1 MLSNILKLKK
11 KKNEKFQQFQ
21 WCLSGDKWN
30 KSYKY
35 IFFLSASCEL
45 GCFIAQ
51 TGHGYNFG
59 NVADGTNC
67 DQMDDGIFSDKCING
82 QCVVSTQN

>member
-1 MLSNILKLKK
+1 M
-11 KKNEKFQQFQ
+11 KN
-21 WCLSGDKWN
+21 
-30 KSYKY
+30 SYKSNF
-35 IFFLSASCEL
+35 FFLLLASCEL

-82 QCVVSTQN
+82 QCVVSSLSYKQFQQTF

>member
-1 MLSNILKLKK
+1 MAD
-11 KKNEKFQQFQ
+11 KFIQIKF
-21 WCLSGDKWN
+21 
-30 KSYKY
+30 
-35 IFFLSASCEL
+35 FFLLLASCEL

-82 QCVVSTQN
+82 QCVVSSFFKNNSYKLFSKANFLVKQTFAVEMI